1 MRRREI
7 EEILKKGIQK
17 LGDVLDT
24 LQIHHAKGR
33 EDKILEL
40 AEEQDTAFYD
50 ASCLHHAREL
60 GLSLVSEDR
69 GMIEKAR
76 QMGIVAS
83 TLSEML

>member
-24 LQIHHAKGR
+24 FQIRHSKGR

-50 ASCLHHAREL
+50 ASYFFHAREL
-60 GLSLVSEDR
+60 GLSLISEDKELV
-69 GMIEKAR
+69 EKAR